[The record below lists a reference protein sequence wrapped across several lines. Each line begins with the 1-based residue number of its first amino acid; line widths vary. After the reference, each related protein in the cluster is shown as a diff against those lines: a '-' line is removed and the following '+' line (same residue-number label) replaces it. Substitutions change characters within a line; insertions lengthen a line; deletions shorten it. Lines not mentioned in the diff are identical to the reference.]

1 MSLLRRLTFFFW
13 YLGNPPW
20 DTGISPPELMEY
32 IQKNQPGKSLDLGCG
47 TGTNA
52 ITLAKHG
59 WKSTGVDFSMRAI
72 RTALQKS
79 AKAGV
84 NIQFYQDDVSRLK
97 TIDGKFDLILDIG
110 CFHSL
115 GKIEKE
121 GYLHNL
127 TRLLNEGGD
136 YLLYTWYKTKTK
148 SVTGID
154 ESDLKKLSNLM
165 SLIYRKDTTERG
177 EIPSLWLLYKK

>member
-1 MSLLRRLTFFFW
+1 MSLLRRLTFFIS

-32 IQKNQPGKSLDLGCG
+32 IQKNQPGSSLDLGCG

-52 ITLAKHG
+52 ITLAEHG
-59 WKSTGVDFSMRAI
+59 WNSTGVDFSKRAI

-79 AKAGV
+79 ARAGV

-97 TIDGKFDLILDIG
+97 TIDGKFDLLLDIG

-115 GKIEKE
+115 SKTEK
-121 GYLHNL
+121 GRYISNL
-127 TRLLNEGGD
+127 PRLLNEGGD
-136 YLLYTWYKTKTK
+136 YLLYGWYRNQGEPGP
-148 SVTGID
+148 GID
-154 ESDLKKLSNLM
+154 DGDLEIFSSFLA
-165 SLIYRKDTTERG
+165 LIYRKDTTERG
-177 EIPSLWLLYKK
+177 KFPSLWLLYKK